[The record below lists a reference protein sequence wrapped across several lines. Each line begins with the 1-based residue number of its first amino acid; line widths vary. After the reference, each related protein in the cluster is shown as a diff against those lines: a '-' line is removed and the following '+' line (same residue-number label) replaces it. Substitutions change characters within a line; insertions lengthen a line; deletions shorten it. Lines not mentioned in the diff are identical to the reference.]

1 METEMYEPSI
11 RKGYVVVPVIDMLYC
26 RDYVKEELFGTARTC
41 GGCYLDNNGVCKEC
55 LVGSDEVIVPEH
67 LHAIIKM
74 NQVQLEE
81 E

>member
-1 METEMYEPSI
+1 MDEPSI
-11 RKGYVVVPVIDMLYC
+11 REGYVVIPAWYMVHC
-26 RDYVKEELFGTARTC
+26 RDEVKEELFGTARTC

-55 LVGSDEVIVPEH
+55 LVSSDEVIVPEH

>member
-1 METEMYEPSI
+1 METDMYEPSI

-26 RDYVKEELFGTARTC
+26 RDYVKEELFGTEATC
-41 GGCYLDNNGVCKEC
+41 GGCYRYSPIACTEC
-55 LVGSDEVIVPEH
+55 IVGSDEVIVPEH

-74 NQVQLEE
+74 NRVQLEE

>member
-1 METEMYEPSI
+1 MDEPSI
-11 RKGYVVVPVIDMLYC
+11 REGYVVIPAWYMVHC
-26 RDYVKEELFGTARTC
+26 RDEVKEALFGTARTC

-55 LVGSDEVIVPEH
+55 LVGSDEVIVPKH

-74 NQVQLEE
+74 NQVQPEE